1 MKKIGAV
8 LCLLAV
14 LLCGC
19 SQSNS
24 QSSSTS
30 ELESLSSEPYYM
42 EDIQC
47 LYVNDVL
54 LNLLDLEIIPVED
67 ERNLEDVPV
76 LLVSYMITNNTAG
89 IIDAKSYQEQHLDVL
104 YNYESEGKGFRPSN
118 ARIDPDAFFVNF
130 DEIYDE
136 SIQPDST
143 GTYLSAFKV
152 TDDLETVTLRFI
164 ADDAANPLGTE
175 TIPLSEISIYGS
187 ESTPDPTLE
196 ESSEDE
202 SVSEPAPSSKPE
214 STNETEENSTSK
226 PTSSSQTKATPK
238 PTAKPTAKPTPKATP
253 EDTTT
258 AGEKNALRAAKNYL
272 DFTAFSYSG
281 LIKQLEYEGYSNDE
295 AVYAA
300 DNCGANW
307 NQQALKSAK
316 NYLDYMP
323 FSYSGLIKQL
333 EYEGFTTKQA
343 TYGVDNCKADWNKQA
358 VKAAK
363 NYLDYMDF
371 SRDGLIQQLEF
382 DGFTHE
388 QAVYGAEANG
398 Y

>member
-1 MKKIGAV
+1 M
-8 LCLLAV
+8 
-14 LLCGC
+14 
-19 SQSNS
+19 
-24 QSSSTS
+24 
-30 ELESLSSEPYYM
+30 
-42 EDIQC
+42 
-47 LYVNDVL
+47 
-54 LNLLDLEIIPVED
+54 
-67 ERNLEDVPV
+67 
-76 LLVSYMITNNTAG
+76 
-89 IIDAKSYQEQHLDVL
+89 L

-130 DEIYDE
+130 DEFYDE

-281 LIKQLEYEGYSNDE
+281 LIKQLEYEG
-295 AVYAA
+295 
-300 DNCGANW
+300 
-307 NQQALKSAK
+307 
-316 NYLDYMP
+316 
-323 FSYSGLIKQL
+323 
-333 EYEGFTTKQA
+333 FTTKQA